1 MKDDLTAKHPLREHI
16 KCSVRRVEL
25 AVWMSWQKSEF
36 VESWQNLFREK
47 EHYMNLIRTMIKTHR
62 ANSLSREK
70 LAEIQQGRLKKL
82 VDFAK
87 KTVPSMRNCIVMSV
101 LIFVWN
107 PSLLSAN
114 LN

>member
-1 MKDDLTAKHPLREHI
+1 MACLDVTGLSGRI
-16 KCSVRRVEL
+16 GCFFGRVEL
-25 AVWMSWQKSEF
+25 VVWMSGQKSEF
-36 VESWQNLFREK
+36 VENWQNLFREK

-101 LIFVWN
+101 LIFVWK
-107 PSLLSAN
+107 PSLQSAN